1 MPYPS
6 LLHPEPLP
14 LWQFTADPYLHRRH
28 SNTVPSLRGVSGSWC
43 TQGSICTLQESI
55 SSVLCKFWQL
65 CGGVNG
71 DLLQEGI
78 CHTQVCCP
86 QSPSL
91 LHCPLLACTSTGD
104 TQTQFCLSLCGVP
117 GSWCMQ
123 DLFEPSEYFWR
134 VRDSILNAISSLLPS
149 CWGFSFARGPEVSP
163 QSHSST
169 TQLPLGMT

>member
-1 MPYPS
+1 M
-6 LLHPEPLP
+6 
-14 LWQFTADPYLHRRH
+14 
-28 SNTVPSLRGVSGSWC
+28 
-43 TQGSICTLQESI
+43 
-55 SSVLCKFWQL
+55 FWQL

-117 GSWCMQ
+117 GSGCMQ

-134 VRDSILNAISSLLPS
+134 VRDSILNVISSLLPS

-163 QSHSST
+163 QSHSSSA
-169 TQLPLGMT
+169 QLLVLHLPTCWGFSALGRGVSPHSHSSACCLTGFFLTLDVWCLHTAGPAKHSHCS